1 MIVQGQTIPSVT
13 LSQLTDDGMQTLTNS
28 ELFADKKVVLFAV
41 PGAFTPTCSN
51 AHLPEFITLADKIK
65 AKGVDAIYCVSVN
78 DAFVMKAWG
87 ASQSA
92 QKIAMLAD
100 GDASFTK
107 ALGLDM
113 NTAGFGGVRSKR
125 YAMIVENSVV
135 TGLFVE
141 QEKEFVVSRAAAV
154 LEKLQNKLAI

>member
-13 LSQLTDDGMQTLTNS
+13 LSQLTDDGMQTLANS

-87 ASQSA
+87 ASQNA

-141 QEKEFVVSRAAAV
+141 QEKEFVVSRAAAI
-154 LEKLQNKLAI
+154 LEKL

>member
-1 MIVQGQTIPSVT
+1 MIEQGQKLPDVT
-13 LSQLTDDGMQTLTNS
+13 LTQLTNDGMQTLTNKD
-28 ELFADKKVVLFAV
+28 LFDGKKVVLFAV

-87 ASQSA
+87 ESQNA
-92 QKIAMLAD
+92 QEISLLAD

-107 ALGLDM
+107 ALGLDK
-113 NTAGFGGVRSKR
+113 NTAGFGGIRSSR
-125 YAMIVENSVV
+125 YAMVIDNSLV
-135 TGLFVE
+135 TGLYVE
-141 QEKEFVVSRAAAV
+141 QGKDFSVSRA
-154 LEKLQNKLAI
+154 ENILANL

>member
-1 MIVQGQTIPSVT
+1 MIEQGQELPSVT
-13 LSQLTDDGMQTLTNS
+13 LTQLTDDGMQSLTNK
-28 ELFADKKVVLFAV
+28 ELFEGKKVVLFAV

-87 ASQSA
+87 DSQNA
-92 QKIAMLAD
+92 QEITMLAD
-100 GDASFTK
+100 GDGSFTK
-107 ALGLDM
+107 SLGLDKD
-113 NTAGFGGVRSKR
+113 TASFGGLRSTR
-125 YAMIVENSVV
+125 YAMIVENAVV

-141 QEKEFVVSRAAAV
+141 QDKEFVVSRAESV
-154 LEKLQNKLAI
+154 LEKL

>member
-1 MIVQGQTIPSVT
+1 MIVQGRTIPSVT

-87 ASQSA
+87 ASQNA
-92 QKIAMLAD
+92 QEIAMLAD

-154 LEKLQNKLAI
+154 LEKL

>member
-1 MIVQGQTIPSVT
+1 MIEQGQNVPQVT
-13 LSQLTDDGMQTLTNS
+13 LTQLTSEGMQTLTNK
-28 ELFADKKVVLFAV
+28 ELFDGKKVVLFAV

-87 ASQSA
+87 DSQNA
-92 QKIAMLAD
+92 EEILMLAD

-107 ALGLDM
+107 ALGLEKD
-113 NTAGFGGVRSKR
+113 TAGFGGIRSSR
-125 YAMIVENSVV
+125 YAMIVNNGVV

-141 QEKEFVVSRAAAV
+141 EGKEFTVSRAEHV
-154 LEKLQNKLAI
+154 LEEL

>member
-87 ASQSA
+87 ASQNA
-92 QKIAMLAD
+92 QEIAMLAD

>member
-1 MIVQGQTIPSVT
+1 MIEQGQNVPEVT
-13 LSQLTDDGMQTLTNS
+13 LTQLTSEGMQTLTNK
-28 ELFADKKVVLFAV
+28 ELFDGKKVVLFAV

-87 ASQSA
+87 DSQNA
-92 QKIAMLAD
+92 EEILMLAD

-107 ALGLDM
+107 ALGLEKD
-113 NTAGFGGVRSKR
+113 TAGFGGMRSSR
-125 YAMIVENSVV
+125 YAMIVNNAVV

-141 QEKEFVVSRAAAV
+141 EGKEFAVSRAEHV
-154 LEKLQNKLAI
+154 LEKL

>member
-1 MIVQGQTIPSVT
+1 MIEQGQNVPEVT
-13 LSQLTDDGMQTLTNS
+13 LTQLTSEGMQTLTNK
-28 ELFADKKVVLFAV
+28 ELFDDKKVVLFAV

-78 DAFVMKAWG
+78 DAFVMKEWG
-87 ASQSA
+87 DSQNA
-92 QKIAMLAD
+92 EEILMLAD

-107 ALGLDM
+107 ALGLEKD
-113 NTAGFGGVRSKR
+113 TAGFGGIRSSR
-125 YAMIVENSVV
+125 YAMIVNNGVV

-141 QEKEFVVSRAAAV
+141 EGKEFTVSRAEHV
-154 LEKLQNKLAI
+154 LEEL

>member
-1 MIVQGQTIPSVT
+1 MIEQGQKLPDVT
-13 LSQLTDDGMQTLTNS
+13 LTQLTNDGMQTLTNKD
-28 ELFADKKVVLFAV
+28 LFDGKKVVLFAV

-87 ASQSA
+87 ESQDA
-92 QKIAMLAD
+92 QEISLLAD

-107 ALGLDM
+107 ALGLDKD
-113 NTAGFGGVRSKR
+113 TAGFGGIRSCR
-125 YAMIVENSVV
+125 YAMIVDNSLV
-135 TGLFVE
+135 TGLYVE
-141 QEKEFVVSRAAAV
+141 QGKDFLVSRA
-154 LEKLQNKLAI
+154 ENILANL

>member
-1 MIVQGQTIPSVT
+1 MIEQGQELPAVT
-13 LSQLTDDGMQTLTNS
+13 LTQLTDDGMQSLTNK
-28 ELFADKKVVLFAV
+28 ELFEGKKVVLFAV

-87 ASQSA
+87 DSQNA
-92 QKIAMLAD
+92 QEITMLAD
-100 GDASFTK
+100 GDGSFTK
-107 ALGLDM
+107 SLGLDKD
-113 NTAGFGGVRSKR
+113 TASFGGVRSTR
-125 YAMIVENSVV
+125 YAMIIENAVV

-141 QEKEFVVSRAAAV
+141 QDKEFVVSRAESV
-154 LEKLQNKLAI
+154 LEKL

>member
-87 ASQSA
+87 ASQNA
-92 QKIAMLAD
+92 QEIAMLAD

-141 QEKEFVVSRAAAV
+141 QEKELVVSRAAAV
-154 LEKLQNKLAI
+154 LEKL

>member
-1 MIVQGQTIPSVT
+1 MIEQGQYVPEVT
-13 LSQLTDDGMQTLTNS
+13 LTQLTSEGMQTLTNK
-28 ELFADKKVVLFAV
+28 ELFDGKKVVLFAV

-87 ASQSA
+87 DSQNA
-92 QKIAMLAD
+92 EEILMLAD

-107 ALGLDM
+107 ALGLEKD
-113 NTAGFGGVRSKR
+113 TAGFGGIRSSR
-125 YAMIVENSVV
+125 YAMIVNNGVV

-141 QEKEFVVSRAAAV
+141 EGKEFTVSRAEHV
-154 LEKLQNKLAI
+154 LEML

>member
-1 MIVQGQTIPSVT
+1 MIEQGQELPAVT
-13 LSQLTDDGMQTLTNS
+13 LTQLTDDGMQSLTNK
-28 ELFADKKVVLFAV
+28 ELFEGKKVVLFAV

-87 ASQSA
+87 DSQNA
-92 QKIAMLAD
+92 QEITMLGD
-100 GDASFTK
+100 GDGSFTK
-107 ALGLDM
+107 SLGLDKD
-113 NTAGFGGVRSKR
+113 TASFGGIRSTR
-125 YAMIVENSVV
+125 YAMIVENAVV

-141 QEKEFVVSRAAAV
+141 QDKEFVVSRAESV
-154 LEKLQNKLAI
+154 LEKL

>member
-1 MIVQGQTIPSVT
+1 MIEQGQELPAVT
-13 LSQLTDDGMQTLTNS
+13 LTQLTDDGMQSLTNK
-28 ELFADKKVVLFAV
+28 ELFEGKKIVLFAV

-87 ASQSA
+87 DSQNA
-92 QKIAMLAD
+92 QEISMLAD
-100 GDASFTK
+100 GDGSFTK
-107 ALGLDM
+107 SLGLDKD
-113 NTAGFGGVRSKR
+113 TASFGGIRSTR
-125 YAMIVENSVV
+125 YAMIIENALV

-141 QEKEFVVSRAAAV
+141 QDKEFVVSRAESV
-154 LEKLQNKLAI
+154 LEKL

>member
-1 MIVQGQTIPSVT
+1 MIEQGQELPAVMLT
-13 LSQLTDDGMQTLTNS
+13 QLTDDGMQSLTNK
-28 ELFADKKVVLFAV
+28 ELFEGKKVVLFAV

-87 ASQSA
+87 DSQNA
-92 QKIAMLAD
+92 QEITMLGD
-100 GDASFTK
+100 GDGSFTK
-107 ALGLDM
+107 SLGLDKD
-113 NTAGFGGVRSKR
+113 TASFGGIRSTR
-125 YAMIVENSVV
+125 YAMIIENALV

-141 QEKEFVVSRAAAV
+141 QDKEFVVSRAESV
-154 LEKLQNKLAI
+154 LEKL

>member
-1 MIVQGQTIPSVT
+1 MIEQGQELPAVT
-13 LSQLTDDGMQTLTNS
+13 LTQLTDDGMQSLTNK
-28 ELFADKKVVLFAV
+28 ELFKGKKVVLFAV

-87 ASQSA
+87 DSQNA
-92 QKIAMLAD
+92 QEITMLGD
-100 GDASFTK
+100 GDGSFTK
-107 ALGLDM
+107 SLGLDKD
-113 NTAGFGGVRSKR
+113 TASFGGIRSTR
-125 YAMIVENSVV
+125 YAMIIENALV

-141 QEKEFVVSRAAAV
+141 QDKEFVVSRAESV
-154 LEKLQNKLAI
+154 LEKL

>member
-1 MIVQGQTIPSVT
+1 MIEQGQNVPEVT
-13 LSQLTDDGMQTLTNS
+13 LTQLTSEGMQTLTNK
-28 ELFADKKVVLFAV
+28 ELFDGKKVVLFAV

-87 ASQSA
+87 DSQNA
-92 QKIAMLAD
+92 EEILMLAD

-107 ALGLDM
+107 ALGLEKD
-113 NTAGFGGVRSKR
+113 TAGFGGIRSSR
-125 YAMIVENSVV
+125 YAMIVNNAVV
-135 TGLFVE
+135 TELFVE
-141 QEKEFVVSRAAAV
+141 QGKDFKVSRAEHV
-154 LEKLQNKLAI
+154 LEKL

>member
-1 MIVQGQTIPSVT
+1 MIEQGQELPSVT
-13 LSQLTDDGMQTLTNS
+13 LTQLTDDGMQSLTNK
-28 ELFADKKVVLFAV
+28 ELFEGKKVVLFAV

-87 ASQSA
+87 DSQNA
-92 QKIAMLAD
+92 QEITMLGD
-100 GDASFTK
+100 GDGSFTK
-107 ALGLDM
+107 SLGLDKD
-113 NTAGFGGVRSKR
+113 TASFGGIRSTR
-125 YAMIVENSVV
+125 YAMIIENALV

-141 QEKEFVVSRAAAV
+141 QDKEFVVSRAESV
-154 LEKLQNKLAI
+154 LEKL